1 MGRPKK
7 DTTKTKTTTSRKSSR
22 VTPVQTKND
31 DDDKKP
37 KLPGWLVKIIA
48 VVGIAAAALSNC
60 SKGVGL
66 GIGQG
71 LGLVQGGGA
80 QPAVEGSAVAGTEE
94 NATAQETVEAA
105 TEATESTEETSP
117 ESLVVIAEVTVTESG
132 YIYQNN
138 NCELDT
144 IIAELNEGDVIQMT
158 DDNASKK
165 NVDALKAAAK
175 GKGIRIEE
183 MN

>member
-7 DTTKTKTTTSRKSSR
+7 DTTKTTAGRKLSKD
-22 VTPVQTKND
+22 TPIQTHKD
-31 DDDKKP
+31 DDENKP
-37 KLPGWLVKIIA
+37 TLPAWLVKIIA
-48 VVGIAAAALSNC
+48 VIGVAAAALSNC
-60 SKGVGL
+60 SKGVGI

-71 LGLVQGGGA
+71 LGLVPGNGA
-80 QPAVEGSAVAGTEE
+80 QQAVEGSAVAGTE
-94 NATAQETVEAA
+94 ASTSAQEMVEAT
-105 TEATESTEETSP
+105 TEATEETALEP
-117 ESLVVIAEVTVTESG
+117 PVVVAEVTVTENG

-138 NCELDT
+138 NCDLET
-144 IIAELNEGDVIQMT
+144 IIVDLKEGDVIQMT

-175 GKGIRIEE
+175 EKGIKLEE